1 MRELKEELFTEKEVE
16 LYTKAYEMLEAV
28 SISGAVEDV
37 ELERL
42 KEKLAMYDRSLIP
55 SKEEIAFENS
65 DGT

>member
-1 MRELKEELFTEKEVE
+1 MKELKEALFTEKEVE

-42 KEKLAMYDRSLIP
+42 EKKLAIIN
-55 SKEEIAFENS
+55 KQIEENNK
-65 DGT
+65 

>member
-1 MRELKEELFTEKEVE
+1 MKKLKEALFNEKEVE

-42 KEKLAMYDRSLIP
+42 EKKLAIIN
-55 SKEEIAFENS
+55 KQIEENNK
-65 DGT
+65 

>member
-42 KEKLAMYDRSLIP
+42 EKKLAIIN
-55 SKEEIAFENS
+55 KQIEENNK
-65 DGT
+65 

>member
-42 KEKLAMYDRSLIP
+42 KEKLAIIDKQI
-55 SKEEIAFENS
+55 EENNK
-65 DGT
+65 

>member
-42 KEKLAMYDRSLIP
+42 KEKLAIIN
-55 SKEEIAFENS
+55 KQIEENNK
-65 DGT
+65 